1 MELLIIVAQ
10 SQTTFKYHWCQ
21 FGDKTIFASTKAGDK
36 SSEQSTLTVVFKIF
50 ICPLETR
57 LYVLQGICSSRL
69 SCSLKIL

>member
-21 FGDKTIFASTKAGDK
+21 FGDETIFALTKAGDK
-36 SSEQSTLTVVFKIF
+36 SSEQSTVTAVFKIF

-57 LYVLQGICSSRL
+57 LYVLQVICSSRL